1 MRYLAEQSGRSE
13 QLEFFN
19 DAAYKN
25 INHVILSTSTVF
37 SPHIQ
42 MGGFAPVVPDGFGV
56 GYMVMDDWV
65 GCNASSYPGSP
76 SGAQFVE
83 LVQQSIEDI
92 KAVLELSLI
101 HISEPTR
108 RTPIS
113 YAVFCLKKKK

>member
-1 MRYLAEQSGRSE
+1 MRYLAEQSGRSGE
-13 QLEFFN
+13 LEFFN

-25 INHVILSTSTVF
+25 INHIILSTSTVF

-42 MGGFAPVVPDGFGV
+42 MGGFAPVVPDGLGV
-56 GYMVMDDWV
+56 GYMVMDNWV

-92 KAVLELSLI
+92 KAVLEG
-101 HISEPTR
+101 R
-108 RTPIS
+108 N
-113 YAVFCLKKKK
+113 FKN